1 MKQHIKEKN
10 NSSLYDAMPALWKN
24 LTIEERNSIIV
35 TIDKAFSTLDEGDT
49 PWNSKDFLLSLSQF
63 VELKNVP
70 KLQVC
75 HQVAKRDPAVITEQ
89 RFNLEESSDDCSVE
103 ETNVSNTHTKQQQN
117 SDLLDNLG
125 SADKKS
131 AQYALYN
138 HMIKYRS
145 RCSYQEKEQK
155 VSEYLHCEVTCD
167 QQKLLNP
174 SVLDTIV
181 GYVMQDSQGEGTKK
195 RLPQRRLNFIKSTV
209 SSHCRVQNSKERLVL
224 IRQANEVAGV
234 LGDLETDRLL
244 KKAEQKKKRAE
255 EEATLEE
262 RRIKKITKDK
272 ESMET
277 ALLTCSS
284 ILCDINING
293 VLNFNSLKVDDLK
306 SMIRYHFKSDEYK
319 TKGIKNKNCALS
331 QQDYTMRVLCLQLKV
346 EMYSAK
352 REERKI
358 VCLLFFVYML

>member
-1 MKQHIKEKN
+1 M
-10 NSSLYDAMPALWKN
+10 
-24 LTIEERNSIIV
+24 
-35 TIDKAFSTLDEGDT
+35 
-49 PWNSKDFLLSLSQF
+49 
-63 VELKNVP
+63 
-70 KLQVC
+70 
-75 HQVAKRDPAVITEQ
+75 AKRDPAVITEQ
-89 RFNLEESSDDCSVE
+89 RFNLEESSDDGSVE
-103 ETNVSNTHTKQQQN
+103 ETDVSNTHTKQQEN
-117 SDLLDNLG
+117 LHSFMLKPPDLLDNLG
-125 SADKKS
+125 SVDKKS

-138 HMIKYRS
+138 HMIKYRN

-181 GYVMQDSQGEGTKK
+181 GYVMQDSQGEGAKK
-195 RLPQRRLNFIKSTV
+195 RFPQRRLNFIDGTV
-209 SSHCRVQNSKERLVL
+209 SSHCRVLNSKERLVL

-244 KKAEQKKKRAE
+244 KKDEQKEKRAE

-293 VLNFNSLKVDDLK
+293 VLHFNSLNMDDLK

-319 TKGIKNKNCALS
+319 TKRIKKQELCIIATRLYNESTLSTTEGKN
-331 QQDYTMRVLCLQLKV
+331 V
-346 EMYSAK
+346 
-352 REERKI
+352 
-358 VCLLFFVYML
+358 

>member
-1 MKQHIKEKN
+1 M
-10 NSSLYDAMPALWKN
+10 
-24 LTIEERNSIIV
+24 
-35 TIDKAFSTLDEGDT
+35 
-49 PWNSKDFLLSLSQF
+49 SLSQF

-75 HQVAKRDPAVITEQ
+75 HQVAKCDPAVITEQ
-89 RFNLEESSDDCSVE
+89 RFNLEESSDDGSVE
-103 ETNVSNTHTKQQQN
+103 ETDVSNTHTKQQEN
-117 SDLLDNLG
+117 LHSFMLKPPDLLDNLG

-138 HMIKYRS
+138 HMIKYRN

-181 GYVMQDSQGEGTKK
+181 GYVMQDSQGEGAKK
-195 RLPQRRLNFIKSTV
+195 RLPQRRLNFIDGTV
-209 SSHCRVQNSKERLVL
+209 SSHCGVLNSKERLVL

-262 RRIKKITKDK
+262 CRIKKITKDK

-277 ALLTCSS
+277 TLLTCFS
-284 ILCDINING
+284 ILRDINING
-293 VLNFNSLKVDDLK
+293 VLHFNSLKVDDLK

-319 TKGIKNKNCALS
+319 TKGIKKQELCIIAARLYNESTLS
-331 QQDYTMRVLCLQLKV
+331 TTEGRNV
-346 EMYSAK
+346 
-352 REERKI
+352 
-358 VCLLFFVYML
+358 